1 MESTT
6 TRTAIGHRKLGRI
19 ALASVLIAL
28 IGGLS
33 AVAPARADND
43 RGRDVRHRHE
53 HRRPAHRPN
62 GYGAPEYI
70 YAPPPV
76 YYAPPPQPPP
86 IDLVFPL
93 IFR

>member
-1 MESTT
+1 MECTMR
-6 TRTAIGHRKLGRI
+6 RTGIGHRKRGAT

-33 AVAPARADND
+33 AVAPARADHD
-43 RGRDVRHRHE
+43 RGRDVQHE

-86 IDLVFPL
+86 IDFVFPL